1 MTSYADTLRRHRRLA
16 ILRHLAACAEYT
28 SNASILVDVLRGVG
42 VASTRAQ
49 VITELAWL
57 NETGFVTND
66 DRGDFV
72 ITVATD
78 RGVEIAQGLAT
89 HPDIQ
94 RPSARPGAGL

>member
-1 MTSYADTLRRHRRLA
+1 MTQYADTLRKHRRLA

-42 VASTRAQ
+42 LPSTRSQ
-49 VITELAWL
+49 VVTELAWL
-57 NETGFVTND
+57 AETGFVGND

-72 ITVATD
+72 ISSATD

-94 RPSARPGAGL
+94 RPRPRGMGV

>member
-1 MTSYADTLRRHRRLA
+1 MSDYQATLRKHRRLA
-16 ILRHLAACAEYT
+16 ILRHLERCSEFT

-42 VASTRAQ
+42 VTSTRSQ

-57 NETGFVTND
+57 AENGFTENN

-72 ITVATD
+72 ITTATE
-78 RGVEIAQGLAT
+78 RGIEIAQGLTT

-94 RPSARPGAGL
+94 RPHPRNRGV

>member
-1 MTSYADTLRRHRRLA
+1 MSDYHATLRKHRRLA
-16 ILRHLAACAEYT
+16 ILRHLERCSEFT

-42 VASTRAQ
+42 VTSTRSQ

-57 NETGFVTND
+57 AENGFVEND

-72 ITVATD
+72 ITTATE
-78 RGVEIAQGLAT
+78 RGVEIAQGQAT

-94 RPSARPGAGL
+94 RPHPRNRGA